1 MTLLK
6 AAAHV
11 NKINTEGL
19 NAVQNHLARN
29 STPNKDVMLL
39 LIAAGESYAGARINI
54 TEQDLNLSIRATPEY
69 LLGTEVEMSLKNM
82 CRENIRK
89 HLINLDPHLNLLLRI
104 PKLGLIY
111 GLASYILYDA
121 LIDDE

>member
-1 MTLLK
+1 M
-6 AAAHV
+6 

-19 NAVQNHLARN
+19 NALQNHLARN

-69 LLGTEVEMSLKNM
+69 LLGTEMEASLKNLS
-82 CRENIRK
+82 RHRIRT
-89 HLINLDPHLNLLLRI
+89 HLLNVDPHFNLLLRI
-104 PKLGLIY
+104 PKLDLMF
-111 GLASYILYDA
+111 GLASYLLYDVS
-121 LIDDE
+121 IDDE